1 MQQQHFN
8 TTLLVDQSAEEV
20 FQAINNVQGWWSQDF
35 KGASQQLNDVFE
47 VRFGDVHYSQH
58 QLTEL
63 IPGQKITWLT
73 TDSRI
78 SFVREKSEWTGT
90 HIHFDI
96 SRQADGQ
103 TLLRFTHEGLVPE
116 ITCFQDCAKGWHH
129 FLSSLEQLIT
139 SGKGRPYAEQ
149 P

>member
-8 TTLLVDQSAEEV
+8 TTLLVDQSPEEV

-35 KGASQQLNDVFE
+35 RGASQQLNDVFE
-47 VRFGDVHYSQH
+47 VRFDDVHYSRH
-58 QLTEL
+58 RLTEL

-78 SFVREKSEWTGT
+78 NFVRDKSEWTGT

-96 SRQADGQ
+96 SHEEDGRTQ
-103 TLLRFTHEGLVPE
+103 LRFTHQGLVP
-116 ITCFQDCAKGWHH
+116 F
-129 FLSSLEQLIT
+129 SV
-139 SGKGRPYAEQ
+139 Q
-149 P
+149 PASAYYYW